1 MFLNEF
7 NQNPTTKVEK
17 INQVLQ
23 EQFGISIKTN
33 FPSKKKLEKILENA
47 NLALIKLRGSH
58 KKFQLEPDYAK
69 FLGIKDVVETMLEE
83 GMYAK
88 SPAHEAMCEMIKET
102 VRSLMDSGYTMDEA
116 VGECMNRYRMDNR
129 FAYDDEYVMP
139 IVITAAKG
147 YMDECGM
154 GEALAGGNMGAT
166 VGNTITGMPAHNSL
180 SSKNV
185 AEQVL
190 RALAKEA
197 SVELTNT
204 TSYEAIEEKL
214 NAFAKVSGKS
224 RDAVVE
230 FLNSLDEAALVA
242 GIQMFGRKIAEANAF
257 VDARRKAIAAGE
269 KEFEVDGKTYK
280 VTGDTKQE
288 KMNEA
293 ENKERP
299 YVCVHAKKGK
309 HECTASS
316 SYEAAKKAAAKWGL
330 KSTAGIDAHLADV
343 KHTPTESMFDDII
356 NDLLNEEVDVEQAE
370 VVMAVRALADDVQ
383 DQIERIG
390 RMMNEDVP
398 AIADKM
404 RGEMGAQAA
413 QSFTDS
419 VNGLLATHL
428 EATKGVKAGLDS
440 AVGSMTGEEMV
451 GGLGDTGE
459 LGGGLEEP
467 EMPEEEPAMDVNEP
481 AAAGPE
487 DEPLGR
493 AEV

>member
-1 MFLNEF
+1 MFLKEF
-7 NQNPTTKVEK
+7 NTKPTAKLAK
-17 INQVLQ
+17 INKVLQ
-23 EQFGISIKTN
+23 EQFGITVKTN
-33 FPSKKKLEKILENA
+33 FPSKKKLEKVLENT
-47 NLALIKLRGSH
+47 NMALIKLRGTNR
-58 KKFQLEPDYAK
+58 KFQLDPDYAK

-88 SPAHEAMCEMIKET
+88 SPVHEAMCEMIKET
-102 VRSLMDSGYTMDEA
+102 VRNLMDSGYTMDEA
-116 VGECMNRYRMDNR
+116 CGECMNRYRMDNR

-139 IVITAAKG
+139 IVITAAKN
-147 YMDECGM
+147 YMEECSGMAYEAVEEVLDETPNTGLSEVLLRAMAKECG
-154 GEALAGGNMGAT
+154 
-166 VGNTITGMPAHNSL
+166 
-180 SSKNV
+180 
-185 AEQVL
+185 
-190 RALAKEA
+190 
-197 SVELTNT
+197 VELTNT
-204 TSYEAIEEKL
+204 SSYEAIEEKL
-214 NAFAKVSGKS
+214 NSFASVSGKS
-224 RDAVVE
+224 RDAVVG
-230 FLNSLDEAALVA
+230 FLNGLDEAALLA
-242 GIQMFGRKIAEANAF
+242 GIQMFGRKIGEANAF

-269 KEFEVDGKTYK
+269 KTFTVGGKEFK
-280 VTGDTKQE
+280 VTGDTSDE
-288 KMNEA
+288 K
-293 ENKERP
+293 KD
-299 YVCVHAKKGK
+299 AK
-309 HECTASS
+309 
-316 SYEAAKKAAAKWGL
+316 
-330 KSTAGIDAHLADV
+330 
-343 KHTPTESMFDDII
+343 ESMFDDII
-356 NDLLNEEVDVEQAE
+356 NDMLNEEVDVEQAE

-419 VNGLLATHL
+419 VNSLLSAHL

-459 LGGGLEEP
+459 LGGGLTEP
-467 EMPEEEPAMDVNEP
+467 DMPEEEPAVDVNEP

>member
-1 MFLNEF
+1 MFLKEF
-7 NQNPTTKVEK
+7 NTSPATKVAK
-17 INQVLQ
+17 INKVLQ
-23 EQFGISIKTN
+23 EQFGITVKTN
-33 FPSKKKLEKILENA
+33 FPSKKKLKKVLENT
-47 NLALIKLRGSH
+47 NMALIKLRGTNR
-58 KKFQLEPDYAK
+58 KFQLDPDYAK

-88 SPAHEAMCEMIKET
+88 SPVHEAMCEMIRET
-102 VRSLMDSGYTMDEA
+102 VHNLMDSGYTMDEA
-116 VGECMNRYRMDNR
+116 SSECMNRYRMDDR

-139 IVITAAKG
+139 IVITAAKE
-147 YMDECGM
+147 YMEQYNM
-154 GEALAGGNMGAT
+154 GEDLAGGAMGAT
-166 VGNTITGMPAHNSL
+166 IGNTITGMPSHNEL

-190 RALAKEA
+190 RVLAKEA
-197 SVELTNT
+197 GVDLVNT
-204 TSYEAIEEKL
+204 SSYEAIEEKL
-214 NAFAKVSGKS
+214 NSFAKVSGKS
-224 RDAVVE
+224 RDAVVG
-230 FLNSLDEAALVA
+230 FLNGLDEAALLA
-242 GIQMFGRKIAEANAF
+242 GIQMFGRKIGEANSF

-269 KEFEVDGKTYK
+269 KTFTVGGKEFK
-280 VTGDTKQE
+280 VTGDTSDE
-288 KMNEA
+288 
-293 ENKERP
+293 
-299 YVCVHAKKGK
+299 
-309 HECTASS
+309 
-316 SYEAAKKAAAKWGL
+316 KKATK
-330 KSTAGIDAHLADV
+330 
-343 KHTPTESMFDDII
+343 ESMFDDIL
-356 NDLLNEEVDVEQAE
+356 NDMINEEVDVEQAE

-413 QSFTDS
+413 QSFVDS
-419 VNGLLATHL
+419 VNGLLATHI
-428 EATKGVKAGLDS
+428 EATKSVKAGLDS

-459 LGGGLEEP
+459 LGTGGLAEP
-467 EMPEEEPAMDVNEP
+467 DMPEEEPAMDVNEP

>member
-1 MFLNEF
+1 MFLKEF
-7 NQNPTTKVEK
+7 NTSPATKVAK
-17 INQVLQ
+17 INKVLQ
-23 EQFGISIKTN
+23 EQFGITVKTN
-33 FPSKKKLEKILENA
+33 FPSKKKLEKVLENT
-47 NLALIKLRGSH
+47 NTALIKLRGTN
-58 KKFQLEPDYAK
+58 KKFQLDPDYAK
-69 FLGIKDVVETMLEE
+69 FLGIKDVVETMIKE

-88 SPAHEAMCEMIKET
+88 SPVHEAMCEMIKET
-102 VRSLMDSGYTMDEA
+102 IRNLMDSGYTMDEA
-116 VGECMNRYRMDNR
+116 CGECMNRYRMDNR

-147 YMDECGM
+147 YMEECSGMAYEAVDEMVNETPNTDLSEVLLRAMAKECG
-154 GEALAGGNMGAT
+154 
-166 VGNTITGMPAHNSL
+166 
-180 SSKNV
+180 
-185 AEQVL
+185 
-190 RALAKEA
+190 
-197 SVELTNT
+197 VELTDT

-214 NAFAKVSGKS
+214 NNFAHVSGKS
-224 RDAVVE
+224 RDAVVS
-230 FLNSLDEAALVA
+230 FLNGLDEAALLN
-242 GIQMFGRKIAEANAF
+242 GIQMFGRKIGEANAF

-269 KEFEVDGKTYK
+269 KKFTVGGKEFS
-280 VTGDTKQE
+280 VTGDTSDE
-288 KMNEA
+288 KE
-293 ENKERP
+293 EVKESEGKERP

-309 HECTASS
+309 HECTAGS

-330 KSTAGIDAHLADV
+330 KSTAGIDAYLADV
-343 KHTPTESMFDDII
+343 THAATESMFDDIL
-356 NDLLNEEVDVEQAE
+356 NDMINEEVDVEQAE

-419 VNGLLATHL
+419 VNSLLAAHL

-459 LGGGLEEP
+459 LGGLAEP
-467 EMPEEEPAMDVNEP
+467 DMPEEEPEMDINEP

-487 DEPLGR
+487 EEPLGR
-493 AEV
+493 AEI

>member
-1 MFLNEF
+1 MFLKEF
-7 NQNPTTKVEK
+7 NTSPATKVAK
-17 INQVLQ
+17 INKVLQ
-23 EQFGISIKTN
+23 EQFGITVKTN
-33 FPSKKKLEKILENA
+33 FPSKKKLKKVLENT
-47 NLALIKLRGSH
+47 NMALIKLRGTNR
-58 KKFQLEPDYAK
+58 KFQLDPDYAK

-88 SPAHEAMCEMIKET
+88 SPVHEAMCEMIRET
-102 VRSLMDSGYTMDEA
+102 VHNLMDSGYTMDEA
-116 VGECMNRYRMDNR
+116 SSECMNRYRMDDR

-139 IVITAAKG
+139 IVITAAKE
-147 YMDECGM
+147 YMEQYNM
-154 GEALAGGNMGAT
+154 GEDLAGGAMGAT
-166 VGNTITGMPAHNSL
+166 IGNTITGMPPHNEL

-190 RALAKEA
+190 RVLAKEA
-197 SVELTNT
+197 GVDLVTAS
-204 TSYEAIEEKL
+204 SYEAIEEKL
-214 NAFAKVSGKS
+214 NSFAKVSGKS
-224 RDAVVE
+224 RDAVVG
-230 FLNSLDEAALVA
+230 FLNGLDEAALLA
-242 GIQMFGRKIAEANAF
+242 GIQMFGRKIGEANSF

-269 KEFEVDGKTYK
+269 KTFTVGGKEFK
-280 VTGDTKQE
+280 VTGDTSDE
-288 KMNEA
+288 K
-293 ENKERP
+293 K
-299 YVCVHAKKGK
+299 VTK
-309 HECTASS
+309 
-316 SYEAAKKAAAKWGL
+316 
-330 KSTAGIDAHLADV
+330 
-343 KHTPTESMFDDII
+343 ESMFDDIL
-356 NDLLNEEVDVEQAE
+356 NDMINEEVDVEQAE

-413 QSFTDS
+413 QSFVDS
-419 VNGLLATHL
+419 VNGLLATHI
-428 EATKGVKAGLDS
+428 EATKSVKAGLDS

-459 LGGGLEEP
+459 LGTGGLAEP
-467 EMPEEEPAMDVNEP
+467 DMPEEEPAMDFNEP